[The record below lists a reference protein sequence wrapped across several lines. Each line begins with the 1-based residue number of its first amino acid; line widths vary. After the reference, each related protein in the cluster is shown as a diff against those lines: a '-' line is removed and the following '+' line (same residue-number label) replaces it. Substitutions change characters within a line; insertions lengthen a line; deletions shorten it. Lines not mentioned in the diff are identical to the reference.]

1 VGIFRAT
8 VKWTLDSQG
17 SPYFTIW
24 LRSSGFDLF
33 ETQLVSLA
41 QGPLQISVAVLAQ
54 RAGEPGSITS
64 LHCHVKGLQLLF
76 AGGEYYGS
84 NWALIDLAQETF
96 DAALTNLLTM
106 SQDHFTARN
115 RETIKY
121 LMISPNQKSISTVV
135 NEIVESTGR
144 REHM

>member
-1 VGIFRAT
+1 MGTFRAT
-8 VKWTLDSQG
+8 VKWPLDSQG

-84 NWALIDLAQETF
+84 IG
-96 DAALTNLLTM
+96 
-106 SQDHFTARN
+106 
-115 RETIKY
+115 I
-121 LMISPNQKSISTVV
+121 
-135 NEIVESTGR
+135 R
-144 REHM
+144 RR